1 MSKEEKKRISKE
13 GFKNLMGIFSYLWPY
28 KISFIIG
35 LILLVISSSIF
46 MVFPYV
52 SGKLIDL
59 ASGEQT
65 WFIEN
70 IGNAALLLLGV
81 LLIQSIMSFFR
92 VVLFARV
99 TENAMANMR
108 VELYERIMTLPITF
122 FDRNRTGDL
131 ISRISNDITTL
142 QGTFSTTLAEI
153 IRQVIIL
160 ISGIVLI
167 FYTTPALS
175 VFMLAT
181 FPLIIVAAMIFGRF
195 IRKLSKK
202 TQEQLAT
209 ANVIVEETLQSI
221 QSVKS
226 FTSELFE
233 IARYKGSMRAVVNT
247 ALHVANYRAAFISFI
262 IFMLFGGIVAVMWYG
277 ATLVQS
283 GDMTV
288 GDLIQFILYTSF
300 IGASIAGLGDLFAQV
315 QRAVGAA
322 DRVLEIQRETP
333 EWDVTKPQSD
343 GNLDGGIVFENVHFS
358 YPTRSET
365 AVLKGI
371 NLDIHKGQKIA
382 LVGHSGAGKSTIIQL
397 LMRFYPISQGDIRI
411 AGQSISSMDLQY
423 LRSHIGIVPQE
434 VILFGGTIGENIRY
448 GKPNATDTEVE
459 EAARQA
465 NAWEFIQSFPEGFD
479 TTVGERGVKLS
490 GGQRQ
495 RIAIAR
501 AVLKDPK
508 ILILDEAT
516 SSLDAESE
524 HLVQQALNTLMKGR
538 TTIIIAHR
546 LATIRSVDQIYV
558 LDQGKIVESGTHEE
572 LLENLKGAYKG
583 FIELQLQD

>member
-1 MSKEEKKRISKE
+1 
-13 GFKNLMGIFSYLWPY
+13 
-28 KISFIIG
+28 
-35 LILLVISSSIF
+35 
-46 MVFPYV
+46 
-52 SGKLIDL
+52 
-59 ASGEQT
+59 
-65 WFIEN
+65 
-70 IGNAALLLLGV
+70 
-81 LLIQSIMSFFR
+81 
-92 VVLFARV
+92 
-99 TENAMANMR
+99 
-108 VELYERIMTLPITF
+108 
-122 FDRNRTGDL
+122 
-131 ISRISNDITTL
+131 
-142 QGTFSTTLAEI
+142 
-153 IRQVIIL
+153 
-160 ISGIVLI
+160 
-167 FYTTPALS
+167 
-175 VFMLAT
+175 
-181 FPLIIVAAMIFGRF
+181 
-195 IRKLSKK
+195 
-202 TQEQLAT
+202 
-209 ANVIVEETLQSI
+209 QSI

-572 LLENLKGAYKG
+572 LLENLEGAYKG